1 MSVRIKLFSAMA
13 ILVFFMAVAYLMSTQ
28 GYMRSHLPALVAAAE
43 QMRLNPN
50 DQQLV
55 QIEQNIYINMFHV
68 AFKVIGGLTIIALV
82 LGFWLSRMLT
92 APLHQLTTAIDR
104 IGKGDLSKAILVTTR
119 DEYGQVAEALNQ
131 MAANL
136 AHSEEVRK
144 HLVADVAHELR
155 TPLTIVQGQLEF
167 IQQNGKTIA
176 PETLLPM
183 QDELI
188 RLSALVNDLHHLSL
202 AEAGKLPLEKK
213 LTNVYELLVRLK
225 ELLRTEVDEKG
236 VQMTLSSGVEDSV
249 LSIDAHRITQVF
261 YNLIGNAIR
270 YTPTSGQISIHLTEK
285 IEPNHKDFLLISITD
300 TGTGIPTEHL
310 PYLFDR
316 FYRAQGDRSRQRGGM
331 GLGLAIAKQFIEAHG
346 GEIEVKSKVGVGTTF
361 NVSLPRN
368 R

>member
-1 MSVRIKLFSAMA
+1 MSVRIKLFGAMA

-28 GYMRSHLPALVAAAE
+28 GYMRSHMPALVAAAE
-43 QMRLNPN
+43 QMRSNPN

-55 QIEQNIYINMFHV
+55 QIEQNIYINMFHI

-155 TPLTIVQGQLEF
+155 TPLTIIQGQLEF

-213 LTNVYELLVRLK
+213 KTNVYDLLVRLK

-236 VQMTLSSGVEDSV
+236 VQVSLSSSVEDSV

-261 YNLIGNAIR
+261 YNLIWNAIR
-270 YTPTSGQISIHLTEK
+270 YTPPSGQISIHLTER
-285 IEPNHKDFLLISITD
+285 IEPNNKDFLLISIMD

-316 FYRAQGDRSRQRGGM
+316 FYRAQGDRSRQSGGM
-331 GLGLAIAKQFIEAHG
+331 GLGLAIAKQFVEAHG
-346 GEIEVKSKVGVGTTF
+346 GEIEVNSKVGAGTTF
-361 NVSLPRN
+361 NVYLPRI